1 MPFAPDKGCAS
12 GADRGVGRGYCRE
25 WKNLGALFEPL
36 KKRNRPWMADVKLP
50 RVNERETRAEKFIA
64 DCLEA
69 RGKAP
74 KIEIDVS
81 LIIYRNEGWPVW
93 LVAPSPR

>member
-1 MPFAPDKGCAS
+1 MRFAPDKGCAS
-12 GADRGVGRGYCRE
+12 GADRGNGRDIAESGRI
-25 WKNLGALFEPL
+25 WVALFEPL

-50 RVNERETRAEKFIA
+50 RVNERETRAEKFIP
-64 DCLEA
+64 DCLDA

-74 KIEIDVS
+74 KIEIHVS
-81 LIIYRNEGWPVW
+81 LIIYRNKGWPVW

>member
-1 MPFAPDKGCAS
+1 
-12 GADRGVGRGYCRE
+12 
-25 WKNLGALFEPL
+25 
-36 KKRNRPWMADVKLP
+36 MADVKLP
-50 RVNERETRAEKFIA
+50 RVNEREIRAEKFIT

-81 LIIYRNEGWPVW
+81 LIIYRNKGWPVW

>member
-1 MPFAPDKGCAS
+1 
-12 GADRGVGRGYCRE
+12 
-25 WKNLGALFEPL
+25 
-36 KKRNRPWMADVKLP
+36 MADIKLP

-69 RGKAP
+69 GGKAP

-81 LIIYRNEGWPVW
+81 LIIYRKNKGWTVW

>member
-1 MPFAPDKGCAS
+1 MRFAPDKGCAS
-12 GADRGVGRGYCRE
+12 GADRGNGRDIAESGRI
-25 WKNLGALFEPL
+25 WGALFEPL
-36 KKRNRPWMADVKLP
+36 KKRSWPWMADVKLP

-81 LIIYRNEGWPVW
+81 LNIYRNKGWPVW

>member
-1 MPFAPDKGCAS
+1 L
-12 GADRGVGRGYCRE
+12 E
-25 WKNLGALFEPL
+25 ALFEPL

-50 RVNERETRAEKFIA
+50 RVNERETRAEKFIT

-74 KIEIDVS
+74 KIEIHVS
-81 LIIYRNEGWPVW
+81 LIIYRNKGWPVW

>member
-1 MPFAPDKGCAS
+1 MGDA
-12 GADRGVGRGYCRE
+12 
-25 WKNLGALFEPL
+25 
-36 KKRNRPWMADVKLP
+36 KLP

-81 LIIYRNEGWPVW
+81 LIIYRNKGWPVW
-93 LVAPSPR
+93 LVAPFPR

>member
-1 MPFAPDKGCAS
+1 MRFAPDKGCAS
-12 GADRGVGRGYCRE
+12 GADRGNGRDIAESGRI
-25 WKNLGALFEPL
+25 WVALFEPL

-50 RVNERETRAEKFIA
+50 RVNERETRAEKFIT

-81 LIIYRNEGWPVW
+81 LIIYRNKGWPVW

>member
-1 MPFAPDKGCAS
+1 
-12 GADRGVGRGYCRE
+12 
-25 WKNLGALFEPL
+25 
-36 KKRNRPWMADVKLP
+36 MADVKLP

-74 KIEIDVS
+74 KIEIHVS